1 MAWARC
7 QQCEHT
13 DYIDGFG
20 DDFVCPKCGSTDLVH
35 YYSKHPP
42 GLREARRIE
51 VMQIKAQEN
60 KPNQTQTVKTK
71 PKPTTKPGR

>member
-51 VMQIKAQEN
+51 VM
-60 KPNQTQTVKTK
+60 
-71 PKPTTKPGR
+71 